1 MRKIACGGRNPRSSL
16 SANVVSKCVAL
27 FRSGATLRATASA
40 VGSPVDAVARAVRRN
55 IPNAWR
61 RQTSKGVAVAT
72 PGTVQ
77 RIMPHHVS
85 WSTDPVQSHAVSLPR
100 LRCLGEHQHAA
111 Y

>member
-16 SANVVSKCVAL
+16 GADVVSMCIAL
-27 FRSGATLRATASA
+27 FRGGATLRATALA
-40 VGSPVDAVARAVRRN
+40 VESPVDAVARAVRRH

-61 RQTSKGVAVAT
+61 RQTSKQEPASGV
-72 PGTVQ
+72 VQ

-100 LRCLGEHQHAA
+100 LRCLGEQPAA
-111 Y
+111 C

>member
-16 SANVVSKCVAL
+16 SANVVSMCVAL
-27 FRSGATLRATASA
+27 FRSGATLRATALA
-40 VGSPVDAVARAVRRN
+40 VESPVDAVARAVRRN

-61 RQTSKGVAVAT
+61 RQTSKGAST

-85 WSTDPVQSHAVSLPR
+85 WSTDPVQSHAVTLPR
-100 LRCLGEHQHAA
+100 LRCLGEHAA
-111 Y
+111 C